1 VVSLASPRP
10 RPSLV
15 GVAAP
20 LRVGLTCA
28 ALAASPGCA
37 KPSLVPFTAELRASY
52 QLTDDDLKKLQFFAS
67 RDIVLRRDL
76 SQPAQ
81 PAAKGEP
88 REPEVA
94 RISQHRLV
102 LVEGRATE
110 EVVVERLTPG
120 VVTEAKPGSLWVSF
134 EPGSAFEFACD
145 RIGGPPPAA
154 PGTPMGPNPFPGN
167 SPSSASASSEP
178 EWLGAF
184 TLATDKNDLVTYAE
198 RAYELATEGSRAE
211 LLVDSERLDQTAATR
226 KVLPGVR
233 LTAARPAGRLAST
246 TWRTLP

>member
-10 RPSLV
+10 PLV
-15 GVAAP
+15 GVAA
-20 LRVGLTCA
+20 LRVGLACA
-28 ALAASPGCA
+28 ALAASAGCA

-81 PAAKGEP
+81 PGAKGEP
-88 REPEVA
+88 ELA

-154 PGTPMGPNPFPGN
+154 LGAPAGPNPFPGN
-167 SPSSASASSEP
+167 SPSPASASAEP

-198 RAYELATEGSRAE
+198 RAFELATEGSRAE

-233 LTAARPAGRLAST
+233 LTAASAAGRFAWT
-246 TWRTLP
+246 PWRTIP